1 MIQAN
6 ALCYGVHL
14 YYVTVVESGMP
25 GVNSAVVS
33 LRGPVLLVP
42 EGWSA
47 TQGTKPM
54 WY

>member
-1 MIQAN
+1 
-6 ALCYGVHL
+6 
-14 YYVTVVESGMP
+14 MP

-47 TQGTKPM
+47 TEGTKHVLCEHSA
-54 WY
+54 